1 MAEVLEILND
11 GHWHSI
17 DDIRAKTNLNAKQS
31 KKIIEFLKAYEFV
44 AVDQKQNRVKIKET
58 VRKFLTQKVTS

>member
-31 KKIIEFLKAYEFV
+31 KDVIEFLHTYEFV
-44 AVDQKQNRVKIKET
+44 ALDQKQNRVRIKET